1 MTLYT
6 VLSCLVIY
14 FTDADAV
21 SRAFNLGL
29 AAILGKGVYNFG
41 ELVSTIIAVN
51 VYFAIC
57 MEWNLSIPFTCK
69 IFRYVDYIDVNV
81 DFFQLGHP
89 ILESLNGTD
98 KKWLV
103 DLLFS
108 FNSGNITRF
117 LELRSQWEQQVR
129 HTAIAFCKRLSEK
142 DQFHNTCVYSYVQY
156 E

>member
-1 MTLYT
+1 
-6 VLSCLVIY
+6 
-14 FTDADAV
+14 
-21 SRAFNLGL
+21 
-29 AAILGKGVYNFG
+29 
-41 ELVSTIIAVN
+41 
-51 VYFAIC
+51 